1 MHSPSPSFPSFIP
14 TSPQISLYDESNSR
28 FHGLSQNPYVYP
40 SDELE
45 AIRLD
50 ALQYVVKGLYRK
62 NILVP
67 VSKKANKILD
77 LGAGSGILHS
87 PYMIL
92 NWSFGDWDYFLSDFS
107 ASFRFGLSSSS
118 CSSRFLL

>member
-77 LGAGSGILHS
+77 LGAGSGILHC
-87 PYMIL
+87 PYHDL
-92 NWSFGDWDYFLSDFS
+92 ELVFWRLGLF
-107 ASFRFGLSSSS
+107 SFRFQCQFPL
-118 CSSRFLL
+118 RFE